1 MDDKTRCSQSYEK
14 NNTEWS
20 YCNTDA
26 MVFTCVGNTIQ
37 QWCHINC
44 ADVEQRR
51 GSEWISWF
59 LSWFLVIMTRGC
71 RTAATA
77 LLQRDLVRLNS
88 HLLSCFVSALRWG
101 PAQRCDDEQSFVCQP
116 CESSPPLQLLSS
128 LRQQEQNETEDC
140 VCFGQFIAGIGQL
153 LCISGLLGKFLKY
166 ITAFYACYHNFT
178 NYNNVIHEQK
188 N

>member
-26 MVFTCVGNTIQ
+26 MVFTCVENTIQ
-37 QWCHINC
+37 QWRYINC

-77 LLQRDLVRLNS
+77 LLWRDLVRLNS
-88 HLLSCFVSALRWG
+88 HLLSCFVSALWWG

-116 CESSPPLQLLSS
+116 CESSPPLQLSSS
-128 LRQQEQNETEDC
+128 LRQQEKM
-140 VCFGQFIAGIGQL
+140 GQRIAFVSGNL
-153 LCISGLLGKFLKY
+153 LQEWDSCCASVGCLANSWNTLQRSMLAIIMLQ
-166 ITAFYACYHNFT
+166 ITT
-178 NYNNVIHEQK
+178 T
-188 N
+188 